1 MCTHPFCLPD
11 SLSLARAR
19 SLSLSLALGGSWNL
33 FVNGRWPNP
42 NSRDKRGWPNP
53 NSREKLG
60 ALSTCSRVVPKP
72 SMLDACVCVRA
83 FRCVCHFPV
92 RCPPV
97 AVSGHAFRCVLEAVR
112 RIRRKFNSGISKAMP
127 TPVYLQN
134 ANLPKSRKTLN
145 PLFTTDSRSPRCFYP
160 HPLLVRDTPLLIRQ
174 KGKD

>member
-11 SLSLARAR
+11 SLSLARAL
-19 SLSLSLALGGSWNL
+19 SLSLSLARGGSWNL

-72 SMLDACVCVRA
+72 SMLDACVCVCA

-127 TPVYLQN
+127 TPVYIKTQISR
-134 ANLPKSRKTLN
+134 NLVKPSTPSLLPICDLPAVSIPIHYSFVTLH
-145 PLFTTDSRSPRCFYP
+145 Y
-160 HPLLVRDTPLLIRQ
+160 
-174 KGKD
+174 